1 VKNLSQVL
9 VRPVVTEKSTAL
21 NAEANKYVFEVA
33 VRANKKEIRRAVEQ
47 FFGVKVLDVR
57 TMNMKGKPKRQGMF
71 AGRRSDWKKAVVTLS
86 PNDKIDMFDV
96 V

>member
-1 VKNLSQVL
+1 MKNLSQVL
-9 VRPVVTEKSTAL
+9 VRPVVTEKSTEL

-47 FFGVKVLDVR
+47 YFGVKVLDVR

-71 AGRRSDWKKAVVTLS
+71 AGRRSDWKKAIITLS
-86 PNDKIDMFDV
+86 ANDKIDMFDV